1 MKRSDAKLSRRAML
15 AKLGLAAGA
24 IYAAPVLLQI
34 GEAKASSFSGRG
46 RPRRPRRPIRGDR
59 RSFSRRSFSRRSFSR

>member
-1 MKRSDAKLSRRAML
+1 MDDTKTKISRRAML

-46 RPRRPRRPIRGDR
+46 GRDGWRRPVRGER